1 MAVDV
6 VMRLDKYL
14 TEMGVG
20 TRSEVKKLI
29 RQKRVWCGDVCMTK
43 PESKIDENKDCILVD
58 GKQIVYEKFE
68 YYMLNK
74 PAGVVSAVTDGRDR
88 TVMEL
93 LKDTRRRD
101 LFPAGRLDKDT
112 EGLLFI
118 TNDGELAHRILSPAK
133 HVAKM
138 YFVRVSGELT
148 DEMIGRFAAGLDIGE
163 KKLTRPAKLEILSK
177 GEISEANL
185 TIHEGKFHQVKRM
198 FHAVGCEVRYLKR
211 VSMGSLVLDPQLS
224 KGEYRRLTADEV
236 EELRSLV

>member
-1 MAVDV
+1 MAVDA

-29 RQKRVWCGDVCMTK
+29 RQKRVWRGDVCMTR
-43 PESKIDENKDCILVD
+43 PESRIDENRDCIFVD
-58 GKQIVYEKFE
+58 GKQIVYEKFV

-74 PAGVVSAVTDGRDR
+74 PAGVVSAVTDDRDR
-88 TVMEL
+88 TVMDL

-112 EGLLFI
+112 EGLLLI

-133 HVAKM
+133 HVDKR
-138 YFVRVSGELT
+138 YYVRVSGALT
-148 DEMIGRFAAGLDIGE
+148 DEMIERFAAGLDIGE
-163 KKLTRPAKLEILSK
+163 EKLTRPAQLEILSR
-177 GEISEANL
+177 GGISEANL

-198 FHAVGCEVRYLKR
+198 FYAVGCEVLYLKR
-211 VSMGSLVLDPQLS
+211 ISMGNLALDPQLS
-224 KGEYRRLTADEV
+224 SGEYRRLTANEV
-236 EELRSLV
+236 EELRGLV